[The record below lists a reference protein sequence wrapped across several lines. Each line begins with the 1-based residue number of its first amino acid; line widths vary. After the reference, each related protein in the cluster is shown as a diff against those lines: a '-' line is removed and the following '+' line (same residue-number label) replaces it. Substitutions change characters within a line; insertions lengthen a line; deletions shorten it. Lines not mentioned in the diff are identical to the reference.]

1 MFVANPFIFEYQML
15 DWTLLRS
22 FLAVVDTGSLSAA
35 ADRLGLVQ
43 PTVGRHIRELEE
55 TLDTP
60 LFRRQPRGLEPTP
73 AALDL
78 VEDARR
84 MGEAALALERKAS
97 GTGDNL
103 AGTVRVTASRMVAT
117 YLLPDVVAALHV
129 EEPDVDIE
137 IVASDET
144 QNLLRRDAD
153 IALRMYEP
161 RQPQLIRRH
170 IGDIP
175 LAVYAS
181 PAYLARRGTPAR
193 LADLLDHDIIGLDRA
208 DDYLQGFTRFGL
220 PVSREWFPIRSDD
233 HVVGWQMVIAGAGIG
248 FVQVPI
254 AEAEPRVVRLPVEDI
269 GFALP
274 LWLAYHEDL
283 KPSRR
288 IRFVADRLAEGL
300 ARRIKPRKVK

>member
-1 MFVANPFIFEYQML
+1 ML

-22 FLAVVDTGSLSAA
+22 FLAVVDAGSLSAA

-60 LFRRQPRGLEPTP
+60 PFRRQPRGLEPTP

-97 GTGDNL
+97 GTGDSL

-117 YLLPDVVAALHV
+117 YLLPGIVAALHV

-161 RQPQLIRRH
+161 RQPQLIRRR
-170 IGDIP
+170 IGDLP

-181 PAYLARRGTPAR
+181 PAYLARRGTPTR
-193 LADLLDHDIIGLDRA
+193 LVDLLEHDVIGLDRA
-208 DDYLQGFTRFGL
+208 DDLLQGFARAGL
-220 PVSREWFPIRSDD
+220 PVPREWFPIRCDD

-254 AEAEPRVVRLPVEDI
+254 ADAEPRVVRLPVEDI

-300 ARRIKPRKVK
+300 ARRIKPRKAK

>member
-1 MFVANPFIFEYQML
+1 ML

-22 FLAVVDTGSLSAA
+22 FLAVIDTGSLSAA
-35 ADRLGLVQ
+35 AERLGLVQ

-55 TLDTP
+55 TLGAS

-84 MGEAALALERKAS
+84 MGEAAMALERKAS
-97 GTGDNL
+97 GAGDSL

-117 YLLPDVVAALHV
+117 YLLPDIVAALHV
-129 EEPDVDIE
+129 EEPAVDIE

-161 RQPQLIRRH
+161 RQAQLVRRR

-175 LAVYAS
+175 LAVYAA
-181 PAYLARRGTPAR
+181 PAYLARRGTPTT

-208 DDYLQGFTRFGL
+208 DELLQGFARFGM
-220 PVSREWFPIRSDD
+220 PVPREWFPIRCDD

-248 FVQVPI
+248 FAQVPI

-283 KPSRR
+283 RPNRR
-288 IRFVADRLAEGL
+288 IRFVADRLADGL
-300 ARRIKPRKVK
+300 ARRINSRETR

>member
-1 MFVANPFIFEYQML
+1 MTML

-22 FLAVVDTGSLSAA
+22 FLAVVDAGSLSAA

-78 VEDARR
+78 IEDARR

-97 GTGDNL
+97 GTGDSL

-117 YLLPDVVAALHV
+117 YLLPGIVAALHV
-129 EEPDVDIE
+129 DEPDVDIE

-161 RQPQLIRRH
+161 RQPQLIRRR
-170 IGDIP
+170 IGDLP

-181 PAYLARRGTPAR
+181 PAYLARRGTPTR
-193 LADLLDHDIIGLDRA
+193 LVDLLEHDIIGLDRA
-208 DDYLQGFTRFGL
+208 DDLLQGFARAGL
-220 PVSREWFPIRSDD
+220 PVPREWFPIRCDD

-254 AEAEPRVVRLPVEDI
+254 ADAEPRVVRLPVEDI

-300 ARRIKPRKVK
+300 ARRIKPRKAK

>member
-1 MFVANPFIFEYQML
+1 ML

-22 FLAVVDTGSLSAA
+22 FLAVVDMGSLSAA
-35 ADRLGLVQ
+35 ADRLGLSQ
-43 PTVGRHIRELEE
+43 PTVGRHVRELEDALGA
-55 TLDTP
+55 T
-60 LFRRQPRGLEPTP
+60 LFRRQPRGLDPTP

-84 MGEAALALERKAS
+84 MGEAADALARKAS
-97 GTGDNL
+97 GASDHL
-103 AGTVRVTASRMVAT
+103 AGTVRVTASRMVST
-117 YLLPDVVAALHV
+117 YLLPDIVAAMRIAA
-129 EEPDVDIE
+129 PDIDIE

-161 RQPQLIRRH
+161 RQAQLVRRR
-170 IGDIP
+170 IADIP

-193 LADLLDHDIIGLDRA
+193 LADLLDHDVIGYDRA
-208 DDYLQGFTRFGL
+208 DDLLQGFARFGL
-220 PVSREWFPIRSDD
+220 PVPREWFPIRSDD

-248 FVQVPI
+248 FAQVPI

-283 KPSRR
+283 RHNRR
-288 IRFVADRLAEGL
+288 IRFVADRLADGL
-300 ARRIKPRKVK
+300 AKRIARTTP

>member
-1 MFVANPFIFEYQML
+1 ML

-22 FLAVVDTGSLSAA
+22 FLAVVDAGSLSAA

-43 PTVGRHIRELEE
+43 PTVGRHVRELEE

-78 VEDARR
+78 IEDARR

-97 GTGDNL
+97 GSGDSL

-117 YLLPDVVAALHV
+117 YLLPGIVAALHV
-129 EEPDVDIE
+129 EEPDIDIE

-161 RQPQLIRRH
+161 RQPQLIRRR
-170 IGDIP
+170 IGDVP

-193 LADLLDHDIIGLDRA
+193 LVDLLDHDVIGLDRG
-208 DDYLQGFTRFGL
+208 DDLLQGFARAGL
-220 PVSREWFPIRSDD
+220 PVPREWFPIRCDD

-248 FVQVPI
+248 FAQVPI
-254 AEAEPRVVRLPVEDI
+254 ADAEPRVVRLPVEDV

-288 IRFVADRLAEGL
+288 IRLVADRLAEGL
-300 ARRIKPRKVK
+300 ARRIKPRKAK

>member
-1 MFVANPFIFEYQML
+1 ML

-22 FLAVVDTGSLSAA
+22 FLAVVDAGSLSAA

-97 GTGDNL
+97 GTGDRL

-117 YLLPDVVAALHV
+117 YLLPDIVAALHV

-161 RQPQLIRRH
+161 RQPQLIRRR
-170 IGDIP
+170 IGDLP

-193 LADLLDHDIIGLDRA
+193 LTDLLEHDIIGLDRA
-208 DDYLQGFTRFGL
+208 DDLLQGFARAGL
-220 PVSREWFPIRSDD
+220 PVPREWFPIRCDD

-288 IRFVADRLAEGL
+288 IRFVADRLADGL
-300 ARRIKPRKVK
+300 ARRIKTRKAT

>member
-1 MFVANPFIFEYQML
+1 ML

-22 FLAVVDTGSLSAA
+22 FLAVVDSGSLSAA

-60 LFRRQPRGLEPTP
+60 LFRRQPRGLEPTS

-97 GTGDNL
+97 GTGDSL

-117 YLLPDVVAALHV
+117 YLLPDVIAALHV

-161 RQPQLIRRH
+161 RQPQLVRRR
-170 IGDIP
+170 IGDLP

-181 PAYLARRGTPAR
+181 PTYLARRGTPAR
-193 LADLLDHDIIGLDRA
+193 LADLLDHDVIGLDRA
-208 DDYLQGFTRFGL
+208 DDLLRGFARAGL
-220 PVSREWFPIRSDD
+220 PVPREWFPIRCDD

-248 FVQVPI
+248 FVQAPI
-254 AEAEPRVVRLPVEDI
+254 AEAEPRVVRLPVEDV

-300 ARRIKPRKVK
+300 ARRIKPRKAQ

>member
-1 MFVANPFIFEYQML
+1 MFVEEAFIFAYQML

-97 GTGDNL
+97 GTGDSL

-117 YLLPDVVAALHV
+117 YLLPDIVAALHV
-129 EEPDVDIE
+129 EEPAVDIE

-161 RQPQLIRRH
+161 RQPQLIRRR
-170 IGDIP
+170 IGDVP

-181 PAYLARRGTPAR
+181 PAYLARRGTPTR
-193 LADLLDHDIIGLDRA
+193 LADLLDHDVVGLDRA
-208 DDYLQGFTRFGL
+208 DDLLQGFARAGL
-220 PVSREWFPIRSDD
+220 PVPREWFPIRSDD

-288 IRFVADRLAEGL
+288 IRFVADRLVDGLTKRL
-300 ARRIKPRKVK
+300 ARKTK

>member
-1 MFVANPFIFEYQML
+1 ML

-43 PTVGRHIRELEE
+43 PTVGRHIRELEG
-55 TLDTP
+55 TLDAP

-78 VEDARR
+78 IEDARC

-97 GTGDNL
+97 GVGDSL
-103 AGTVRVTASRMVAT
+103 AGTVRVTASRMVAA
-117 YLLPDVVAALHV
+117 YLLPEIIAALHL
-129 EEPDVDIE
+129 EEPAIDIE
-137 IVASDET
+137 VVASDET

-161 RQPQLIRRH
+161 RQSQLIRRH
-170 IGDIP
+170 IADIP
-175 LAVYAS
+175 LAPYAA
-181 PAYLARRGTPAR
+181 PAYLARHGTPTR
-193 LADLLDHDIIGLDRA
+193 LAELIKHDVIGFDRA
-208 DDYLQGFTRFGL
+208 EDLLQGFARFGI
-220 PVSREWFPIRSDD
+220 PVPREWFPIRCDD
-233 HVVGWQMVIAGAGIG
+233 HIVAWHMVIAGAGIG
-248 FVQVPI
+248 FAQVPI
-254 AEAEPRVVRLPVEDI
+254 AEAEPRVVRLPTEDI

-288 IRFVADRLAEGL
+288 VRFVADRLADGL
-300 ARRIKPRKVK
+300 TRRLKARESR

>member
-1 MFVANPFIFEYQML
+1 ML

-22 FLAVVDTGSLSAA
+22 FLAVIDTGSLSAA
-35 ADRLGLVQ
+35 ADRLGLSQ
-43 PTVGRHIRELEE
+43 PTVGRHVRELEDA
-55 TLDTP
+55 LDAT
-60 LFRRQPRGLEPTP
+60 LFRRQPRGLDPTP

-97 GTGDNL
+97 GTGDSL

-117 YLLPDVVAALHV
+117 YLLPDVIAALHV

-161 RQPQLIRRH
+161 RQAQLVRRR
-170 IGDIP
+170 IGDLP

-181 PAYLARRGTPAR
+181 PAYLARRGTPSR
-193 LADLLDHDIIGLDRA
+193 LADLVDHDIIGLDRG
-208 DDYLQGFTRFGL
+208 DDLLQGFARFGL
-220 PVSREWFPIRSDD
+220 PVPREWFPIRSDD
-233 HVVGWQMVIAGAGIG
+233 HIVGWQMVIAGAGIG
-248 FVQVPI
+248 FAQVPI
-254 AEAEPRVVRLPVEDI
+254 AQAEPRVVRLAVEDI

-283 KPSRR
+283 RHNRR
-288 IRFVADRLAEGL
+288 IRFVADRLADGL
-300 ARRIKPRKVK
+300 AKRIARTTS

>member
-1 MFVANPFIFEYQML
+1 ML

-55 TLDTP
+55 TLDAA

-97 GTGDNL
+97 GAGDSL
-103 AGTVRVTASRMVAT
+103 AGTVRVTASRMVAA
-117 YLLPDVVAALHV
+117 YLLPEIVAALHI
-129 EEPDVDIE
+129 EEPAIDIE
-137 IVASDET
+137 IVASDAT

-161 RQPQLIRRH
+161 RQPQLVRRH
-170 IGDIP
+170 VGDIP

-181 PAYLARRGTPAR
+181 PAYLARRGTPTR
-193 LADLLDHDIIGLDRA
+193 LADLINHDVIGFDRA
-208 DDYLQGFTRFGL
+208 DDLLQGFARFGL

-233 HVVGWQMVIAGAGIG
+233 HIVGWQMVIAGAGIG
-248 FVQVPI
+248 FAQVPI
-254 AEAEPRVVRLPVEDI
+254 AETEPRVIRLPVEDI

-274 LWLAYHEDL
+274 LWLTYHEDL
-283 KPSRR
+283 RPSRR
-288 IRFVADRLAEGL
+288 IRFVADRLADRL
-300 ARRIKPRKVK
+300 VRRIAPRKQP